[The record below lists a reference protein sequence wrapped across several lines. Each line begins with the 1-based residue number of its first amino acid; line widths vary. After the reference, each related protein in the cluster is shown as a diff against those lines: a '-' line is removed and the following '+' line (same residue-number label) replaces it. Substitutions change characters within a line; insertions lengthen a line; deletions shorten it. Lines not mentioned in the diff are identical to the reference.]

1 MVLRL
6 FRVFTLVL
14 ASLWILSAQAQ
25 NASSAALPP
34 PTVAYIT
41 AHPDDWQLFM
51 GADACDD
58 VRQHR
63 NKVVFICLTS
73 GQADHADDAYWQG
86 REAGCQAAVQKAVN
100 LAAPGNTAPVVV
112 AETANGHRV
121 TAVRYRNTVTFFLHL
136 PDGNLDGKGQ
146 SRGGFQSM
154 SQLFRTGR
162 PMTPLD
168 GSAPYTSWADLVST
182 VRALLQREAGASRLN
197 VHTPQSNQQ
206 YNPRDHSDHRMAGQV
221 AQAATAQTECR
232 YTFYVG
238 YDASRRPLNLNPT
251 QTANQRAVYE
261 AYSQTMVSRG
271 QPSSWDNSHLQFIGR
286 QYSFI
291 RHCAGQ
297 QRSTT
302 STPATLASQNTPD
315 VDDDTMPSASVVL
328 EPNYPNPF
336 NESSLLAYQL
346 PAPAPVWLRI
356 LDSQGREILR
366 LLQGDTQTAG
376 RHEQW
381 LDVNSFPASGLY
393 IAELRVG
400 NERRTCRLEI
410 IR

>member
-6 FRVFTLVL
+6 FRVFTLML
-14 ASLWILSAQAQ
+14 ASLWVFSTQAQ

-100 LAAPGNTAPVVV
+100 LAAPGNAAPVAAV
-112 AETANGHRV
+112 ETSNGHQV

-168 GSAPYTSWADLVST
+168 GSAPYTSWADLVGT
-182 VRALLQREAGASRLN
+182 VRALLQGEAGTSRLD
-197 VHTPQSNQQ
+197 VHTPQSNQH

-221 AQAATAQTECR
+221 ALAATAQTECR

-291 RHCAGQ
+291 RHCAGP
-297 QRSTT
+297 QRPASTQGAGRT
-302 STPATLASQNTPD
+302 
-315 VDDDTMPSASVVL
+315 DTISASVVL

-356 LDSQGREILR
+356 LDSQGREVVQ
-366 LLQGDTQTAG
+366 LLQGATQMAG

-381 LDVNSFPASGLY
+381 LDVNRFPAAGLY